1 MFPNWEGSKLP
12 RGVLKDMGINDT
24 ILLAK
29 KLPANPIVTE
39 GIPYENGFDVVC
51 VNNGC

>member
-1 MFPNWEGSKLP
+1 MLFGGTPE
-12 RGVLKDMGINDT
+12 DMGIDGT

-29 KLPANPIVTE
+29 KLLANPIVTE

-51 VNNGC
+51 VYNGC